1 MKVLITG
8 SNGLLGQKLI
18 RLLNSE
24 TTCELVATSRNSNKL
39 PEELSSV
46 QYSFLDITQKEPLQA
61 LVKESKPDVIVHT
74 AALTDVDKCEINK
87 EQAWEINVE
96 GTRNVIEA
104 ARLNDSYLL
113 HLSTDFLFNG
123 KTGSYTENSQ
133 PNPINFYGHTKLAA
147 EKLLQQSNIR
157 FGIARTVLV
166 YGYVHNLNRS
176 NIILWVKKNLEKGV
190 EIPVVEDQF
199 RTPTLAEDLAM
210 GCYLMIKGQHEGVFN
225 ISGEELLTPY
235 EMALQTA
242 DFFKLDKKYI
252 RKVNASIF
260 KQVARR
266 PLKTGFDISKAK
278 AILGFKPR
286 SFSEG
291 ISILA
296 NQLEEVNNLH

>member
-24 TTCELVATSRNSNKL
+24 TRYKLLATSHSSNKL
-39 PEELSSV
+39 PQELSSV
-46 QYSFLDITQKEPLQA
+46 EYAFLDITQKDKLHA
-61 LVKESKPDVIVHT
+61 LVSEKKPDVIVHT
-74 AALTDVDKCEINK
+74 AALTDVDKCEVNK

-96 GTRNVIEA
+96 GTRNLIEA
-104 ARLNDSYLL
+104 SQINNSYLL
-113 HLSTDFLFNG
+113 HLSTDFIFDG
-123 KTGSYTENSQ
+123 ESGPYKEGSE
-133 PNPINFYGHTKLAA
+133 PNPINYYGQTKLAA
-147 EKLLQQSNIR
+147 EELLQNSNIR
-157 FGIARTVLV
+157 YGIARTVLV
-166 YGYVHNLNRS
+166 YGYVHDLNRS
-176 NIILWVKKNLEKGV
+176 NIILWVRKNLEKGI

-225 ISGEELLTPY
+225 ISGQELLTPY
-235 EMALQTA
+235 DMALQTA

-260 KQVARR
+260 KQVAQR
-266 PLKTGFDISKAK
+266 PLRTGFDISKA
-278 AILGFKPR
+278 ISVLGFKPH

-291 ISILA
+291 ISIMA
-296 NQLEEVNNLH
+296 SQLEEVNNLC